1 MSEIFSDY
9 AEYYDLLY
17 EDKPYQA
24 EAEFIAALITRFSG
38 SADSTQRIIDLACG
52 TGRHCFELA
61 AMGYGVEGSDI
72 SAPMITRAEHAA
84 RVLDAPVTFHNH
96 SFQEA
101 RLIGKKY
108 DVALTLFSA
117 LCYLTTHHDIMAS
130 LKNIHD
136 LLEPQGLFI
145 FDYWNGNAVVKEY
158 SPLKILQK
166 TGPGRELIRISRTT
180 LDITAQVAHVDFQ
193 FICLENGV
201 KQHGFT
207 EQHAVRYFF
216 FKEVETY
223 LDICGFDLL
232 YRSRF
237 MGESYT
243 PDDWNI
249 TIVARKR

>member
-1 MSEIFSDY
+1 MVEIFSDY
-9 AEYYDLLY
+9 AEYYDLFY
-17 EDKPYQA
+17 DDKPYRA
-24 EAEFIAALITRFSG
+24 EAEFIAGLIARFSG
-38 SADSTQRIIDLACG
+38 SAVSPQQIIDLACG

-61 AMGYGVEGSDI
+61 TMGYPVEGSDI
-72 SAPMITRAEHAA
+72 SAPMITRAEQAA
-84 RVLDAPVTFHNH
+84 RVLDSPVTFHNR

-101 RLIGKKY
+101 HLIGKKY

-117 LCYLTTHHDIMAS
+117 FCYLTTHHEIMAS
-130 LKNIHD
+130 LKNIHT

-158 SPLKILQK
+158 SPLKRLQK
-166 TGPGRELIRISRTT
+166 NRLDRELIRISRTS
-180 LDITAQVAHVDFQ
+180 LDIEAQVAHVDFQ
-193 FICLENGV
+193 FICLEKGV
-201 KQHGFT
+201 KQHEFS
-207 EQHAVRYFF
+207 EQHVVRYFF
-216 FKEVETY
+216 FKEIETY

-249 TIVARKR
+249 TVVARKR

>member
-38 SADSTQRIIDLACG
+38 SAVSAQRVIDLACG
-52 TGRHCFELA
+52 TGRHCFELV
-61 AMGYGVEGSDI
+61 AMGYDVDGSDI
-72 SAPMITRAEHAA
+72 SAAMIARAVKAA
-84 RVLDAPVTFHNH
+84 GEKDLPLTFHNH

-101 RLIGKKY
+101 HLIGKKY

-117 LCYLTTHHDIMAS
+117 LCYLTTHHEIMVS
-130 LKNIHD
+130 LKNIHT

-166 TGPGRELIRISRTT
+166 AGTGRELIRISRTN
-180 LDITAQVAHVDFQ
+180 LDITAQVAHVGFQ

-201 KQHGFT
+201 KQHEFT
-207 EQHAVRYFF
+207 EQHDVRYFF
-216 FKEVETY
+216 FKEIETY